1 MNQSPSTT
9 LDAKLFAIG
18 VLSITAG
25 VLFVGLMLMSQ
36 QPAYAIGMN
45 DRSGDYIL
53 ATQQLSTTS
62 EGVVVVDSAAKR
74 AIIYEFDYNNKAFNI
89 LRQIALDQLP
99 KPRDNEP
106 RARTP
111 AGSGKRP

>member
-1 MNQSPSTT
+1 MKPSPAMP
-9 LDAKLFAIG
+9 LDARLFAIG

-25 VLFVGLMLMSQ
+25 VLFVGFMLVTQ

-62 EGVVVVDSAAKR
+62 EGVVVVDAAAKR
-74 AIIYEFDYNNKAFNI
+74 LIVYEFDYNNKVLNI
-89 LRQIALDQLP
+89 VRQIPLDQLP
-99 KPRDNEP
+99 KPRESD
-106 RARTP
+106 
-111 AGSGKRP
+111 AGVRPPVGRRP

>member
-1 MNQSPSTT
+1 MNPSTST
-9 LDAKLFAIG
+9 PLDARLFAIG

-25 VLFVGLMLMSQ
+25 VLFVGLMLVMQ

-62 EGVVVVDSAAKR
+62 EGIVVVDAAAKR
-74 AIIYEFDYNNKAFNI
+74 VIIYEFDYNNKVLNI

-106 RARTP
+106 AARP
-111 AGSGKRP
+111 PGGRKP

>member
-1 MNQSPSTT
+1 MNPTPSTP

-25 VLFVGLMLMSQ
+25 VLFVGFMLVTQ
-36 QPAYAIGMN
+36 QPAYAIGMS

-62 EGVVVVDSAAKR
+62 EGIVVVDAAAKR
-74 AIIYEFDYNNKAFNI
+74 VIIYEFDYNNKVLNI

-99 KPRDNEP
+99 KPRESETGP
-106 RARTP
+106 RP
-111 AGSGKRP
+111 PSGRKP